1 MKSLPLAVAVLLL
14 FAAPASADPLA
25 APEDLTAQRVAEGVL
40 LTWTG
45 LPDAYGY
52 IVYRNGAAIGN
63 TSGESFTDAT
73 APSASAMTVYWV
85 TALLPS
91 GESPPSNPTSPPE
104 GPCAGPSLDFPYFF
118 VNPDYCEQWVW
129 WIISQVGSSP

>member
-1 MKSLPLAVAVLLL
+1 MVKSLPLAVAVLLL

-85 TALLPS
+85 TALLPT
-91 GESPPSNPTSPPE
+91 GESAPSNPASPPS
-104 GPCAGPSLDFPYFF
+104 PCAGTSSEPPGYFL
-118 VNPDYCEQWVW
+118 NPESCDEWVW
-129 WIISQVGSSP
+129 WIITEITSL